1 MINIT
6 HTKANNPSVRIG
18 SMILI
23 IRRIDSSTV
32 NLVFAQLGCNVT
44 TNLVVT
50 LRNNE
55 VIWL

>member
-1 MINIT
+1 MINVT

-23 IRRIDSSTV
+23 IRRIDSFTV